1 MSLRHIHQDYTRLQ
15 RMKREQ
21 LLAKLGKLTV
31 SNDIFVGLQLSLSL
45 RSKKQAGLTS
55 PYVLM
60 PCSSDAG

>member
-1 MSLRHIHQDYTRLQ
+1 
-15 RMKREQ
+15 MKREQ